1 MKFDRRTISRMN
13 KLLIASSTAFMVTAC
28 SGPPVREMSGK
39 IEQEEIIAHARP
51 VIAESLKNGARS
63 ATGDK
68 VKDLQRRTYISR
80 QNFNNYTDL
89 KNGLDDGS
97 EDFEISMNLDR
108 VELREAIE
116 MFAQLIGRNIVV
128 GDEVGGVI
136 DLRLVNVSWKKAL
149 TTILSSKGLAM
160 HVDPDS
166 GIIRVHSRDALIAQ
180 ESFEKDRIERLR
192 KNEQLREQVQ
202 PVDTEIFRVFYADL
216 ETLSTQVK
224 EVVGASASE
233 QADNNSVSISVDQRQ
248 KSLIVKAPEEKMQV
262 VAELIEA
269 LDQPTKQVL
278 IEAFIVEAS
287 KNFNQALGAELG
299 LSKTSTFGGGEA
311 DYTVGGTSGDG
322 GLLGSALVPAQ
333 TVFGDLNPAGEAF
346 PITSGLGLLLNSSS
360 AQLKLALTALEKDSI
375 GKTLSNPK
383 VFTLDTVKASISQG
397 TETRVV
403 VPQDGDTNTTEAD
416 PAVLKL
422 DVTPTVV
429 GDGNVILEVVLDNDS
444 KISTDTKS
452 TMQLQTKLLV
462 PDRGIVVIGGIF
474 KDVESQSDGKVPFF
488 GDLPLLG
495 RFFRSDA
502 DSDSRTELLI
512 FIAPHVI

>member
-1 MKFDRRTISRMN
+1 MKFERRTISRMS
-13 KLLIASSTAFMVTAC
+13 KLLIAGSTAFMVTAC

-39 IEQEEIIAHARP
+39 IEQEEIIANAKP
-51 VIAESLKNGARS
+51 VITESLKNGARS

-116 MFAQLIGRNIVV
+116 MFAQMIGRNIVV
-128 GDEVGGVI
+128 GDEVGGVV

-192 KNEQLREQVQ
+192 KNELLRDQVQ

-224 EVVGASASE
+224 EVVGPSVSE

-248 KSLIVKAPEEKMQV
+248 KSLIVKAPKEKMEI
-262 VAELIEA
+262 AADLIAA

-278 IEAFIVEAS
+278 IEAFIVEAG
-287 KNFNQALGAELG
+287 KGFDKQLGAELG
-299 LSKTSTFGGGEA
+299 INKTSSFGSNTA
-311 DYTVGGTSGDG
+311 DYTLAGNGSTAT
-322 GLLGSALVPAQ
+322 LGSTLTGAETIFSDVG
-333 TVFGDLNPAGEAF
+333 TTGF
-346 PITSGLGLLLNSSS
+346 GLLLNSSS
-360 AQLKLALTALEKDSI
+360 MQLKLALSALEEDSLS
-375 GKTLSNPK
+375 KTISNPK
-383 VFTLDTVKASISQG
+383 VFTLDTVKATISQG
-397 TETRVV
+397 NEIART
-403 VPQDGDTNTTEAD
+403 VPQEGGVNTTEMDEAL
-416 PAVLKL
+416 LKL

-429 GDGNVILEVVLDNDS
+429 GDGNIILDISLDNNSFNADQS
-444 KISTDTKS
+444 KN
-452 TMQLQTKLLV
+452 TMKMGTKLLV
-462 PDRGIVVIGGIF
+462 PDQAIVVIGGIY
-474 KDVESQSDGKVPFF
+474 KDISTNADKKVPLL

-495 RFFRSDA
+495 RFFRSDV
-502 DSDSRTELLI
+502 DTNTKNELLI